1 MATRYKTQSKTKS
14 SKSVTKTVVKS
25 LYDGFTKIAEKKIK
39 ELTSKTLTDES
50 KKESS
55 KKELSVNNIAN
66 SSREEREVIR
76 VGVDRVSK
84 QNVKNFFKNIDK
96 NGRRSNKAFT
106 TNDIFVKNI
115 YPQDLSATSVLSAK
129 IPVSD
134 TAIGKLTKRRSIR
147 RKIRL
152 SDKVKTKPINQK

>member
-1 MATRYKTQSKTKS
+1 MATRYESKSKKTSSTTKS
-14 SKSVTKTVVKS
+14 VVKS
-25 LYDGFTKIAEKKIK
+25 LYDGFTKIAEKKVK

-50 KKESS
+50 KS
-55 KKELSVNNIAN
+55 LSVNNIAN
-66 SSREEREVIR
+66 SSREEREVLK

-106 TNDIFVKNI
+106 TNDIFVKNL
-115 YPQDLSATSVLSAK
+115 YPQDSSATNVLSAK
-129 IPVSD
+129 IPASD

>member
-1 MATRYKTQSKTKS
+1 MATRYKSKSEKTSSTTKS
-14 SKSVTKTVVKS
+14 VVKS
-25 LYDGFTKIAEKKIK
+25 LYDGFTKIAEKKVK

-50 KKESS
+50 KS
-55 KKELSVNNIAN
+55 LSVNNIAN
-66 SSREEREVIR
+66 SSREEREVLK

-106 TNDIFVKNI
+106 TNDIFVKNL
-115 YPQDLSATSVLSAK
+115 YPQDSSATNVLSAK
-129 IPVSD
+129 IPASD

>member
-1 MATRYKTQSKTKS
+1 MATRYKSKSQKTSSTTKS
-14 SKSVTKTVVKS
+14 VVKS
-25 LYDGFTKIAEKKIK
+25 LYDGFTKIAEKKVK

-50 KKESS
+50 KS
-55 KKELSVNNIAN
+55 LSVNNIAN
-66 SSREEREVIR
+66 SSREEREVIK

-106 TNDIFVKNI
+106 TNDIFVKNL
-115 YPQDLSATSVLSAK
+115 YPQDSSATNVLSAK
-129 IPVSD
+129 IPASD
-134 TAIGKLTKRRSIR
+134 TAVGKLTKRRSIR

>member
-1 MATRYKTQSKTKS
+1 MATRYKSKSEKTSSTTKS
-14 SKSVTKTVVKS
+14 VVKS
-25 LYDGFTKIAEKKIK
+25 LYDGFTKIAEKKVK

-50 KKESS
+50 KS
-55 KKELSVNNIAN
+55 LSVNNIAN
-66 SSREEREVIR
+66 SSREEREVIK

-106 TNDIFVKNI
+106 TNDIFVKNL
-115 YPQDLSATSVLSAK
+115 YPQDSSATNVLSAK
-129 IPVSD
+129 IPASD

>member
-1 MATRYKTQSKTKS
+1 MATRYKSKSKTKS
-14 SKSVTKTVVKS
+14 SKSATKTVVKS

-39 ELTSKTLTDES
+39 ELTSKTLTDEA
-50 KKESS
+50 KKESN

-66 SSREEREVIR
+66 SSRGEKEVIR

-106 TNDIFVKNI
+106 TNDIFVKNL
-115 YPQDLSATSVLSAK
+115 YPQDSSATNVLSAK
-129 IPVSD
+129 IPASD

-152 SDKVKTKPINQK
+152 SDKVKTQPINQK

>member
-1 MATRYKTQSKTKS
+1 MATRYESKSKKTSSTTKS
-14 SKSVTKTVVKS
+14 VVKS
-25 LYDGFTKIAEKKIK
+25 LYDGFTKIAEKKVK

-50 KKESS
+50 KS
-55 KKELSVNNIAN
+55 LSVNNIAN
-66 SSREEREVIR
+66 SSREEREVIK

-106 TNDIFVKNI
+106 TNDIFVKNL
-115 YPQDLSATSVLSAK
+115 YPQDSSATNVLSAK
-129 IPVSD
+129 IPASD